1 MYQATIQEE
10 QGREY
15 MGLLPEVAKEI
26 EAGEVGAELVP
37 QRKEQIINIV
47 AINAEI
53 LTQPRRE
60 TDLLRR
66 YPCDLTDDLADPSSH
81 IGTQCSILHWNGPPT
96 TAASPGLG
104 GTAR

>member
-1 MYQATIQEE
+1 ME
-10 QGREY
+10 
-15 MGLLPEVAKEI
+15 LFPEVAREI

-53 LTQPRRE
+53 LTQPRGE

-66 YPCDLTDDLADPSSH
+66 NPCDLPDDLADPPSH

-96 TAASPGLG
+96 TAASCGLG
-104 GTAR
+104 CTAPR